1 MFKKAVEDGNL
12 PEIIVAGN
20 DSVALGIMRGAF
32 EANLRIPDDIS
43 IIGINDIPTARYAIP
58 PLSTVKLYSEYM
70 GETAV
75 ILLNESE
82 EDRRVPKKI
91 VVPSKIIIRSTCK
104 QKI

>member
-1 MFKKAVEDGNL
+1 MTLPLYTWILLLQRVAIVCLKAVEDGNL

-58 PLSTVKLYSEYM
+58 LF
-70 GETAV
+70 
-75 ILLNESE
+75 
-82 EDRRVPKKI
+82 R
-91 VVPSKIIIRSTCK
+91 
-104 QKI
+104 Q